1 MTFHLVSRIG
11 DAKNSI
17 LRNICAFSESF
28 LVQYVEPE
36 GGAKEWVIRS
46 VQGFPDHFDG
56 IHIVT
61 DAISFAFFV

>member
-1 MTFHLVSRIG
+1 M
-11 DAKNSI
+11 
-17 LRNICAFSESF
+17 
-28 LVQYVEPE
+28 VQYVEPE